1 MLDDGVL
8 VHLGDDIHESAPWAD
23 EVRRHEGP
31 EPMTLEKVPTRH
43 ALYKIDPDLQR
54 WSASLP
60 HVPGRFGCGPDPYAS
75 RVLE

>member
-1 MLDDGVL
+1 VAG
-8 VHLGDDIHESAPWAD
+8 

-31 EPMTLEKVPTRH
+31 EPMTLEEYPTRH
-43 ALYKIDPDLQR
+43 ALYKLDLQR

-60 HVPGRFGCGPDPYAS
+60 HVPGRFGAGSTHAL